1 MTILVTGDSGYVG
14 TVLCKQLLN
23 NGHKITGLDLDF
35 FLENDLILHSRD
47 YKRLKK
53 DINEIHEDDLK
64 NIETIMHLAGLSN
77 DPLGELNEKLTYKIN
92 FDGTINLI
100 QKAKIAGVKN
110 FLYASTQS
118 VYGISENIENEITE
132 DSKNIQPITAYAK
145 SKYKAEQL
153 MLKKKSENFRVVIF
167 RPATVFGPSA
177 NFRSDIVLNNLVA
190 SAYLYEKLIIQSD
203 GKPWRPLLHI
213 NDMCQF
219 FIKSID
225 KADKL
230 NGEIINLG
238 YPGYNFQVIDLANK
252 VKKIIPK
259 AKIIIEN
266 KKIDNRTY
274 KVSFDKAFKLFKDEI
289 NFDLNIERSISEL
302 VNYFDKVKFNK
313 EMFEGRKTIR
323 IKQLKHLIENKR
335 ILNK

>member
-47 YKRLKK
+47 YKRLNK

-145 SKYKAEQL
+145 SKYKAKQL

>member
-1 MTILVTGDSGYVG
+1 MRILVTGDTGYVG
-14 TVLCKQLLN
+14 TVLCEKLQS
-23 NGHKITGLDLDF
+23 NGYNVTGLDLDF
-35 FLENDLILHSRD
+35 FLENDLVLQNRS
-47 YKRLKK
+47 YKRLNK
-53 DINEIHEDDLK
+53 DINKVHEDDLR
-64 NIETIMHLAGLSN
+64 NIDTIIHLAGLSN
-77 DPLGELNEKLTYKIN
+77 DPLGELDEELTYKIN

-100 QKAKIAGVKN
+100 DKAKIAGVKN

-132 DSKNIQPITAYAK
+132 DTKNIQPITAYAK
-145 SKYKAEQL
+145 SKYKAEQE
-153 MLKKKSENFRVVIF
+153 MLKKSENFKIIIF

-190 SAYLYEKLIIQSD
+190 SAYVYKKLIIQSD

-219 FIKSID
+219 FIKSINKTD
-225 KADKL
+225 QL

-252 VKKIIPK
+252 VKKIVPE
-259 AKIIIEN
+259 AEIIIEN

-274 KVSFDKAFKLFKDEI
+274 KVNFEKAFKFFKDEI
-289 NFDLNIERSISEL
+289 DFNLNVENSISEL
-302 VNYFDKVKFNK
+302 VNYFDNVNFDK
-313 EMFEGRKTIR
+313 EIFEGRKTIR
-323 IKQLKHLIENKR
+323 IKQLKYLMENKR
-335 ILNK
+335 IFNK

>member
-64 NIETIMHLAGLSN
+64 NIETIIHLAGLSN
-77 DPLGELNEKLTYKIN
+77 DPLGELDEKLTYKIN

-153 MLKKKSENFRVVIF
+153 MLKIKSENFRVIIF

-230 NGEIINLG
+230 NGETINLG

-259 AKIIIEN
+259 AQIIIEN

>member
-14 TVLCKQLLN
+14 TVLCEQLLKSD
-23 NGHKITGLDLDF
+23 HKIVGLDLDF
-35 FLENDLILHSRD
+35 FLENDLILHTRD
-47 YKRLKK
+47 YVRLKK
-53 DINEIHEDDLK
+53 DINEIHEHDLK
-64 NIETIMHLAGLSN
+64 NIETIIHLAGLSN
-77 DPLGELNEKLTYKIN
+77 DPLGELNEELTYKIN

-100 QKAKIAGVKN
+100 QKAKTAGVKN

-118 VYGISENIENEITE
+118 VYGISENIQNEITE
-132 DSKNIQPITAYAK
+132 DSQNIQPITAYAK
-145 SKYKAEQL
+145 SKYKAEQE
-153 MLKKKSENFRVVIF
+153 MLKKKTKNFRVVIF
-167 RPATVFGPSA
+167 RPATVFGPSI

-213 NDMCQF
+213 NDMCKF

-238 YPGYNFQVIDLANK
+238 YPGYNFQVLDLANK

-259 AKIIIEN
+259 AKIIIKN
-266 KKIDNRTY
+266 NKIDNRTY
-274 KVSFDKAFKLFKDEI
+274 KVNFDKAFKFFKDEI
-289 NFDLNIERSISEL
+289 NFDLNIEKSITEL

-323 IKQLKHLIENKR
+323 IEQLKYLIKNKR
-335 ILNK
+335 IFNK

>member
-1 MTILVTGDSGYVG
+1 MRILVTGDTGYVG
-14 TVLCKQLLN
+14 TVLCEKLQS
-23 NGHKITGLDLDF
+23 NGYNVTGLDLDF
-35 FLENDLILHSRD
+35 FLENDLVLQNRS
-47 YKRLKK
+47 YKRLNK
-53 DINEIHEDDLK
+53 DINKVHEDDLR
-64 NIETIMHLAGLSN
+64 NIDTIIHLAGLSN
-77 DPLGELNEKLTYKIN
+77 DPLGELDEELTYKIN

-100 QKAKIAGVKN
+100 DKAKIAGVKN

-132 DSKNIQPITAYAK
+132 DTKNIQPITAYAK
-145 SKYKAEQL
+145 SKYKAEQE
-153 MLKKKSENFRVVIF
+153 MLKKKSENFKIIIF

-190 SAYLYEKLIIQSD
+190 SAYVYKKLIIQSD

-219 FIKSID
+219 FIKSINKTD
-225 KADKL
+225 QL

-252 VKKIIPK
+252 VKKIVPE
-259 AKIIIEN
+259 AEIIIEN

-274 KVSFDKAFKLFKDEI
+274 KVNFEKAFKFFKDE
-289 NFDLNIERSISEL
+289 
-302 VNYFDKVKFNK
+302 
-313 EMFEGRKTIR
+313 
-323 IKQLKHLIENKR
+323 LIHQ
-335 ILNK
+335 ILF

>member
-1 MTILVTGDSGYVG
+1 MTILITGDTGYVG

-23 NGHKITGLDLDF
+23 NGHKITGLDLDL
-35 FLENDLILHSRD
+35 FLENDLILQSRD
-47 YKRLKK
+47 YKRLNK

-64 NIETIMHLAGLSN
+64 NIETIIHLAGLSN

-92 FDGTINLI
+92 FDGTINLVE
-100 QKAKIAGVKN
+100 KAKFAGVKN

-145 SKYKAEQL
+145 SKYKAEQE
-153 MLKKKSENFRVVIF
+153 MLKKKSENFRIVIF
-167 RPATVFGPSA
+167 RPATVFGPSV

-238 YPGYNFQVIDLANK
+238 YPKYNFQVIDLAKK
-252 VKKIIPK
+252 VQKIIPK
-259 AKIIIEN
+259 AEIIIEN
-266 KKIDNRTY
+266 KKIDY
-274 KVSFDKAFKLFKDEI
+274 LEMKL
-289 NFDLNIERSISEL
+289 
-302 VNYFDKVKFNK
+302 
-313 EMFEGRKTIR
+313 T
-323 IKQLKHLIENKR
+323 LI
-335 ILNK
+335 

>member
-14 TVLCKQLLN
+14 TVLCKHLLKS
-23 NGHKITGLDLDF
+23 GYKITGVDLDF

-47 YKRLKK
+47 YSRLNK
-53 DINEIHEDDLK
+53 DINEINRDDLK
-64 NIETIMHLAGLSN
+64 NVETIIHLAGLSN
-77 DPLGELNEKLTYKIN
+77 DPLGELNEELTYKIN

-100 QKAKIAGVKN
+100 KEAKIAGVKN

-118 VYGISENIENEITE
+118 VYGISKNIENEITE

-145 SKYKAEQL
+145 SKYKAEQE
-153 MLKKKSENFRVVIF
+153 MLKKKSDNFRVVIF
-167 RPATVFGPSA
+167 RPATVFGPSE

-203 GKPWRPLLHI
+203 GKPWRPLLHV

-238 YPGYNFQVIDLANK
+238 YPGYNFQVIDLADK

-274 KVSFDKAFKLFKDEI
+274 KVSFNKAFKLFKDEI
-289 NFDLNIERSISEL
+289 NFDLNIEKSISEL

-323 IKQLKHLIENKR
+323 IKQLKYLIENKK
-335 ILNK
+335 IFNK

>member
-47 YKRLKK
+47 YKRLNK

>member
-35 FLENDLILHSRD
+35 FLENDLILYNRE

-64 NIETIMHLAGLSN
+64 NIETIIHLAGLSN

-100 QKAKIAGVKN
+100 EKAKIAGVKN

-145 SKYKAEQL
+145 SKYKAEQI

-167 RPATVFGPSA
+167 RPATVFGPSV

-203 GKPWRPLLHI
+203 GKPWRPLLHV

-230 NGEIINLG
+230 NGETINLG
-238 YPGYNFQVIDLANK
+238 YPGYNFQVVDLANK

-302 VNYFDKVKFNK
+302 VNYFDKVKSNK

-323 IKQLKHLIENKR
+323 IKQLKYLIENKKF
-335 ILNK
+335 LNK